1 MSSCPWQIIRKVIQI
16 LNKYI
21 LPLYGRRRKRHQEV
35 NMAENEKR
43 CVITG
48 LGMINAIGN
57 TVDESWNNCI
67 NGVSGIK
74 EVRSIDTGSCYS
86 HMGAEAAPNFDVEAG
101 EDADKMDRVSLL
113 CVKAANEAVADSG
126 IIIDD
131 SNADR
136 VGVVMGSCVGGAVSI
151 QKFFT
156 DKENEEGSEDS
167 ADIIKMPIG
176 VIANNVAKLVGAKG
190 VVTNVGNACAAS
202 TISIEYACDL
212 IRAGVGDAFIVGGAD
227 SFSALAFGGFTA
239 LHAIDTEPCSPYNKS
254 KGITLG
260 EGAGALVVES
270 YEHAKARGAKIYCDV
285 LGGGISSDAHH
296 ITAPR
301 PDSEGQMNAMKRA
314 LANSNVKPQDIDYI
328 NGHATGTPLNDS
340 TEIQAMQMIFGDNEN
355 TAVDSTKSMVGH
367 CLGAAGAV
375 EAIYT
380 VKALTTN
387 TVPPTIGYSDEDL
400 VNLKEKAGKLD
411 FMPNVKKEKNI
422 EYAMTNNFAFGG
434 NNASVIF
441 SKHEHDI
448 KPLENNKVYVTGFG
462 LVSPVGNSIEAYIEA
477 VKNGGVKAGENGL
490 LASVGTEDYKEHE
503 IKLAFYRKLDK
514 LSQTQVVSG
523 RSCLKN
529 SGVTVNDDNAVDI
542 GMIIGTAD
550 GPSTE
555 IISFHEGLI
564 KNGLQA
570 GSAFIFPNTVYNA
583 AGGYLSINSGVKGV
597 NVTLTNGMQSGLQ
610 SICYAYNV
618 VRDGEEKMMMA
629 CGLDENTD
637 TMKLLY
643 DKLGYFSKDGSA
655 KPYGF
660 NGKEFVLGEG
670 STSMMLE
677 SEASADERGA
687 VKYAEIAGYAMTHE
701 PVCVGTL
708 AGSDAALDKAIIKAC
723 ENAGISPDDIDG
735 IVGFGD
741 GNTTVDTIEMNS
753 YKRVFSSGK
762 PVFSVKT
769 IVGEARAA
777 AATLQAVHAAL
788 TLSGKLPANQNAYVF
803 EDNKDAEITVDT
815 SDYKYMLVTSFAA
828 GGSYTAVVLKKVI

>member
-1 MSSCPWQIIRKVIQI
+1 
-16 LNKYI
+16 
-21 LPLYGRRRKRHQEV
+21 
-35 NMAENEKR
+35 MADNEKR

-74 EVRSIDTGSCYS
+74 EVRSIDTSDCYA
-86 HMGAEAAPNFDVEAG
+86 HLGAESAEHFDVDAG
-101 EDADKMDRVSLL
+101 DDAQKMDRVSLL
-113 CVKAANEAVADSG
+113 CVKAANEAIKDSG
-126 IIIDD
+126 IVIDD

-136 VGVVMGSCVGGAVSI
+136 VGVIMGSCVGGAVSI

-156 DKENEEGSEDS
+156 DRHNAEGSEDAS
-167 ADIIKMPIG
+167 DIIKMPIG
-176 VIANNVAKLVGAKG
+176 VIANNVAKIAGVKG

-239 LHAIDTEPCSPYNKS
+239 LHALDTDPCSPYNKS

-260 EGAGALVVES
+260 EGAGALIVES
-270 YEHAKARGAKIYCDV
+270 YEHAVARNAKIYCDV

-301 PDSEGQMNAMKRA
+301 PDSEGQMNAMKWA
-314 LANSNVKPQDIDYI
+314 LANSDLKPSDIDYI

-340 TEIQAMQMIFGDNEN
+340 TEIQAMQTIFGDNDN

-380 VKALTTN
+380 VKALTTE

-400 VNLKEKAGKLD
+400 ENLKEKAGKLD
-411 FMPNVKKEKNI
+411 FMPNVSKHKEI
-422 EYAMTNNFAFGG
+422 DYAMTNNFAFGG

-441 SKHEHDI
+441 AKKEKKI

-462 LVSPVGNSIEAYIEA
+462 IVSPAGNTVDSYVEA
-477 VKNGGVKAGENGL
+477 VKNGGLKSEGDGL
-490 LASVGTEDYKEHE
+490 FATVGADDYKEYG
-503 IKLAFYRKLDK
+503 IKLNFYRKLDK

-523 RSCLKN
+523 RACLADA
-529 SGVTVNDDNAVDI
+529 GVTVTTDNETEI
-542 GMIIGTAD
+542 GMIVGTAD
-550 GPSTE
+550 GPATE
-555 IISFHEGLI
+555 IINFHEGLI
-564 KNGLQA
+564 KNGLHA

-583 AGGYLSINSGVKGV
+583 AGGYFSINSGVKGV
-597 NVTLTNGMQSGLQ
+597 NVTLTNGMQAGLQ

-618 VRDGEEKMMMA
+618 VRDGAEKMMMA
-629 CGLDENTD
+629 TGLDENTE

-643 DKLGYFSKDGSA
+643 GKLGYFSNKETV
-655 KPYGF
+655 KPYEL
-660 NGKEFVLGEG
+660 NGSEFVLGEG
-670 STSMMLE
+670 STTMMLE
-677 SEASADERGA
+677 SEASAEARNA

-701 PVCVGTL
+701 SVSAGTL

-723 ENAGISPDDIDG
+723 ENAGISVDDIDAV
-735 IVGFGD
+735 VGFGD
-741 GNTTVDTIEMNS
+741 GNKTVDTIEMNS
-753 YKRVFSSGK
+753 YGRVFKNAK
-762 PVFSVKT
+762 PVMSVKT
-769 IVGEARAA
+769 VVGESRAA
-777 AATLQAVHAAL
+777 AANLEAVHAAL
-788 TLSGKLPANQNAYVF
+788 TLSGKLPAKQEAYVF
-803 EDNKDAEITVDT
+803 ENGKAVKTTVDT
-815 SDYKYMLVTSFAA
+815 TDYRYMLVTSFAA
-828 GGSYTAVVLKKVI
+828 GGSYTAVVLKKAD

>member
-1 MSSCPWQIIRKVIQI
+1 
-16 LNKYI
+16 
-21 LPLYGRRRKRHQEV
+21 
-35 NMAENEKR
+35 MADNEKR

-74 EVRSIDTGSCYS
+74 EVRSIDTSDCYA
-86 HMGAEAAPNFDVEAG
+86 HLGAESAEHFDVDAG
-101 EDADKMDRVSLL
+101 DDAQKMDRVSLL
-113 CVKAANEAVADSG
+113 CVKAANEAIKDSG
-126 IIIDD
+126 IVIDD

-136 VGVVMGSCVGGAVSI
+136 VGVIMGSCVGGAVSI

-156 DKENEEGSEDS
+156 DRHNAEGSEDTS
-167 ADIIKMPIG
+167 DIIKMPIG
-176 VIANNVAKLVGAKG
+176 VIANNVAKIAGVKG

-239 LHAIDTEPCSPYNKS
+239 LHALDTDPCSPYNKS

-260 EGAGALVVES
+260 EGAGALIVES
-270 YEHAKARGAKIYCDV
+270 YEHAVARNAKIYCDV

-301 PDSEGQMNAMKRA
+301 PDSEGQMNAMKWA
-314 LANSNVKPQDIDYI
+314 LANSDLKPSDIDYI

-340 TEIQAMQMIFGDNEN
+340 TEIQAMQTIFGDNDN

-380 VKALTTN
+380 VKALTTE

-400 VNLKEKAGKLD
+400 ENLKEKAGKLD
-411 FMPNVKKEKNI
+411 FMPNVSKHKEI
-422 EYAMTNNFAFGG
+422 DYAMTNNFAFGG

-441 SKHEHDI
+441 AKNEKKI

-462 LVSPVGNSIEAYIEA
+462 IVSPAGNTIDSYVEA
-477 VKNGGVKAGENGL
+477 VKNGGLKSEGDGL
-490 LASVGTEDYKEHE
+490 FATVGADDYKEYG
-503 IKLAFYRKLDK
+503 IKLNFYRKLDK
-514 LSQTQVVSG
+514 LSQTQVISG
-523 RSCLKN
+523 RACLADA
-529 SGVTVNDDNAVDI
+529 GVTVTTDNETEI
-542 GMIIGTAD
+542 GMIVGTAD
-550 GPSTE
+550 GPATE
-555 IISFHEGLI
+555 IINFHEGLI
-564 KNGLQA
+564 KNGLHA

-583 AGGYLSINSGVKGV
+583 AGGYFSINSGVKGV
-597 NVTLTNGMQSGLQ
+597 NVTLTNGMQAGLQ

-618 VRDGEEKMMMA
+618 VRDGAEKMMMA
-629 CGLDENTD
+629 TGLDENTE

-643 DKLGYFSKDGSA
+643 GKLGYFSNKETV
-655 KPYGF
+655 KPYEL
-660 NGKEFVLGEG
+660 NSSEFVLGEG
-670 STSMMLE
+670 STTMMLE
-677 SEASADERGA
+677 SEASAEARNA

-701 PVCVGTL
+701 SVSAGTL

-723 ENAGISPDDIDG
+723 ENAGISVDDIDAV
-735 IVGFGD
+735 VGFGD
-741 GNTTVDTIEMNS
+741 GNKTVDTIEMNS
-753 YKRVFSSGK
+753 YGRVFKNAK
-762 PVFSVKT
+762 PVMSVKT
-769 IVGEARAA
+769 VVGESRAA
-777 AATLQAVHAAL
+777 AANLEAVHAAL
-788 TLSGKLPANQNAYVF
+788 TLSGKLPAKQEAYVF
-803 EDNKDAEITVDT
+803 ENGKAVKTTVDT
-815 SDYKYMLVTSFAA
+815 TDYRYMLVTSFAA
-828 GGSYTAVVLKKVI
+828 GGSYTAVVLKKAD

>member
-1 MSSCPWQIIRKVIQI
+1 
-16 LNKYI
+16 
-21 LPLYGRRRKRHQEV
+21 
-35 NMAENEKR
+35 MADNEKR

-74 EVRSIDTGSCYS
+74 EVRSIDTSDCYA
-86 HMGAEAAPNFDVEAG
+86 HLGAESAEHFDVDAG
-101 EDADKMDRVSLL
+101 DDAQKMDRVSLL
-113 CVKAANEAVADSG
+113 CVKAANEAIKDSG
-126 IIIDD
+126 IVIDD

-136 VGVVMGSCVGGAVSI
+136 VGVIMGSCVGGAVSI

-156 DKENEEGSEDS
+156 DRHNAEGSEDTS
-167 ADIIKMPIG
+167 DIIKMPIG
-176 VIANNVAKLVGAKG
+176 VIANNVAKIAGVKG

-239 LHAIDTEPCSPYNKS
+239 LHALDTDPCSPYNKS

-260 EGAGALVVES
+260 EGAGALIVES
-270 YEHAKARGAKIYCDV
+270 YEHAVARNAKIYCDV

-301 PDSEGQMNAMKRA
+301 PDSEGQMNAMKWA
-314 LANSNVKPQDIDYI
+314 LANSDLKPSDIDYI

-340 TEIQAMQMIFGDNEN
+340 TEIQAMQTIFGDNDN

-380 VKALTTN
+380 VKALSTD

-400 VNLKEKAGKLD
+400 ENLKEKAGKLD
-411 FMPNVKKEKNI
+411 FMPNVSKHKEI
-422 EYAMTNNFAFGG
+422 DYAMTNNFAFGG

-441 SKHEHDI
+441 AKNEKKI

-462 LVSPVGNSIEAYIEA
+462 IVSPAGNTVDSYVEA
-477 VKNGGVKAGENGL
+477 VKNGGLKSDGDGL
-490 LASVGTEDYKEHE
+490 FATVGADDYKEYG
-503 IKLAFYRKLDK
+503 IKLNFYRKLDK

-523 RSCLKN
+523 RACLADA
-529 SGVTVNDDNAVDI
+529 GVTVTTDNETEI
-542 GMIIGTAD
+542 GMIVGTAD
-550 GPSTE
+550 GPATE
-555 IISFHEGLI
+555 IINFHEGLI
-564 KNGLQA
+564 KNGLHA

-583 AGGYLSINSGVKGV
+583 AGGYFSINSGVKGV
-597 NVTLTNGMQSGLQ
+597 NVTLTNGMQAGLQ

-618 VRDGEEKMMMA
+618 VRDGAEKMMMA
-629 CGLDENTD
+629 TGLDENTE

-643 DKLGYFSKDGSA
+643 GKLGYFSNEETV
-655 KPYGF
+655 KPYEL
-660 NGKEFVLGEG
+660 NGSEFVLGEG
-670 STSMMLE
+670 STTMMLE
-677 SEASADERGA
+677 SEASAEARNA

-701 PVCVGTL
+701 SVSAGTL

-723 ENAGISPDDIDG
+723 ENAGISVDDIDAV
-735 IVGFGD
+735 VGFGD
-741 GNTTVDTIEMNS
+741 GNKTVDTIEMNS
-753 YKRVFSSGK
+753 YGRVFKNAK
-762 PVFSVKT
+762 PVMSVKT
-769 IVGEARAA
+769 VVGESRAA
-777 AATLQAVHAAL
+777 AANLEAVHAAL
-788 TLSGKLPANQNAYVF
+788 TLSGKLPAKQEAYVF
-803 EDNKDAEITVDT
+803 ENGKAVKTTVDT
-815 SDYKYMLVTSFAA
+815 TDYRYMLVTSFAA
-828 GGSYTAVVLKKVI
+828 GGSYTAVVLKKAD

>member
-1 MSSCPWQIIRKVIQI
+1 
-16 LNKYI
+16 
-21 LPLYGRRRKRHQEV
+21 
-35 NMAENEKR
+35 MADNEKR

-74 EVRSIDTGSCYS
+74 EVRSIDTSDCYA
-86 HMGAEAAPNFDVEAG
+86 HLGAESAEHFDVDAG
-101 EDADKMDRVSLL
+101 DDAQKMDRVSLL
-113 CVKAANEAVADSG
+113 CVKAANEAIKDSG
-126 IIIDD
+126 IVIDD

-136 VGVVMGSCVGGAVSI
+136 VGVIMGSCVGGAVSI

-156 DKENEEGSEDS
+156 DRHNAEGSEDTS
-167 ADIIKMPIG
+167 DIIKMPIG
-176 VIANNVAKLVGAKG
+176 VIANNVAKIAGVKG

-239 LHAIDTEPCSPYNKS
+239 LHALDTDPCSPYNKS

-260 EGAGALVVES
+260 EGAGALIVES
-270 YEHAKARGAKIYCDV
+270 YEHAVARNAKIYCDV

-301 PDSEGQMNAMKRA
+301 PDSEGQMNAMKWA
-314 LANSNVKPQDIDYI
+314 LANSDLKPSDIDYI

-340 TEIQAMQMIFGDNEN
+340 TEIQAMQTIFGDNDN

-380 VKALTTN
+380 VKALTTE

-400 VNLKEKAGKLD
+400 ENLKEKAGKLD
-411 FMPNVKKEKNI
+411 FMPNVSKHKEI
-422 EYAMTNNFAFGG
+422 DYAMTNNFAFGG

-441 SKHEHDI
+441 AKNEKKI

-462 LVSPVGNSIEAYIEA
+462 IVSPAGNTVDSYVEA
-477 VKNGGVKAGENGL
+477 VKNGGLKSEGDGL
-490 LASVGTEDYKEHE
+490 FATVGADDYKEYG
-503 IKLAFYRKLDK
+503 IKLNFYRKLDK
-514 LSQTQVVSG
+514 LSQTQVISG
-523 RSCLKN
+523 RACLADA
-529 SGVTVNDDNAVDI
+529 GVTVTTDNETEI
-542 GMIIGTAD
+542 GMIVGTAD
-550 GPSTE
+550 GPATE
-555 IISFHEGLI
+555 IINFHEGLI
-564 KNGLQA
+564 KNGLHA

-583 AGGYLSINSGVKGV
+583 AGGYFSINSGVKGV
-597 NVTLTNGMQSGLQ
+597 NVTLTNGMQAGLQ

-618 VRDGEEKMMMA
+618 VRDGAEKMMMA
-629 CGLDENTD
+629 TGLDENTE

-643 DKLGYFSKDGSA
+643 GKLGYFSNEETV
-655 KPYGF
+655 KPYEL
-660 NGKEFVLGEG
+660 NGSEFVLGEG
-670 STSMMLE
+670 STTMMLE
-677 SEASADERGA
+677 SEASAEARNA

-701 PVCVGTL
+701 SVSAGTL

-723 ENAGISPDDIDG
+723 ENAGISVDDIDAV
-735 IVGFGD
+735 VGFGD
-741 GNTTVDTIEMNS
+741 GNKTVDTIEMNS
-753 YKRVFSSGK
+753 YGRVFKNAK
-762 PVFSVKT
+762 PVMSVKT
-769 IVGEARAA
+769 VVGESRAA
-777 AATLQAVHAAL
+777 AANLEAVHAAL
-788 TLSGKLPANQNAYVF
+788 TLSGKLTSKQEAYVF
-803 EDNKDAEITVDT
+803 ENGKAVKTTVDT
-815 SDYKYMLVTSFAA
+815 TDYRYMLVTSFAA
-828 GGSYTAVVLKKVI
+828 GGSYTAVVLKKAD

>member
-1 MSSCPWQIIRKVIQI
+1 
-16 LNKYI
+16 
-21 LPLYGRRRKRHQEV
+21 
-35 NMAENEKR
+35 MADNEKR

-74 EVRSIDTGSCYS
+74 EVRSIDTSDCYA
-86 HMGAEAAPNFDVEAG
+86 HLGAESAEHFDVDAG
-101 EDADKMDRVSLL
+101 DDAQKMDRVSLL
-113 CVKAANEAVADSG
+113 CVKAANEAIKDSG
-126 IIIDD
+126 IVIDD
-131 SNADR
+131 NNADR
-136 VGVVMGSCVGGAVSI
+136 VGVIMGSCVGGAVSI

-156 DKENEEGSEDS
+156 DRHNAEGSEDTS
-167 ADIIKMPIG
+167 DIIKMPIG
-176 VIANNVAKLVGAKG
+176 VIANNVAKIAGVKG

-239 LHAIDTEPCSPYNKS
+239 LHALDTDPCSPYNKS

-260 EGAGALVVES
+260 EGAGALIVES
-270 YEHAKARGAKIYCDV
+270 YEHAVARNAKIYCDV

-301 PDSEGQMNAMKRA
+301 PDSEGQMNAMKWA
-314 LANSNVKPQDIDYI
+314 LANSDLKPSDIDYI

-340 TEIQAMQMIFGDNEN
+340 TEIQAMQTIFGDNDN

-380 VKALTTN
+380 VKALTTE

-400 VNLKEKAGKLD
+400 ENLKEKAGKLD
-411 FMPNVKKEKNI
+411 FMPNVSKHKEI
-422 EYAMTNNFAFGG
+422 DYAMTNNFAFGG

-441 SKHEHDI
+441 AKNEKKI

-462 LVSPVGNSIEAYIEA
+462 IVSPAGNTVDSYVEA
-477 VKNGGVKAGENGL
+477 VKNGGLKSEGDGL
-490 LASVGTEDYKEHE
+490 FATVGADDYKEYG
-503 IKLAFYRKLDK
+503 IKLNFYRKLDK

-523 RSCLKN
+523 RACLADA
-529 SGVTVNDDNAVDI
+529 GVTVTTDNETEI
-542 GMIIGTAD
+542 GMIVGTAD
-550 GPSTE
+550 GPATE
-555 IISFHEGLI
+555 IINFHEGLI
-564 KNGLQA
+564 KNGLHA

-583 AGGYLSINSGVKGV
+583 AGGYFSINSGVKGV
-597 NVTLTNGMQSGLQ
+597 NVTLTNGMQAGLQ

-618 VRDGEEKMMMA
+618 VRDGAEKMMMA
-629 CGLDENTD
+629 TGLDENTE

-643 DKLGYFSKDGSA
+643 GKLGYFSNEETV
-655 KPYGF
+655 KPYEL
-660 NGKEFVLGEG
+660 NGSEFVLGEG
-670 STSMMLE
+670 STTMMLE
-677 SEASADERGA
+677 SEASAEARNA

-701 PVCVGTL
+701 SVSAGTL

-723 ENAGISPDDIDG
+723 ENAGISVDDIDAV
-735 IVGFGD
+735 VGFGD
-741 GNTTVDTIEMNS
+741 GNKTVDTIEMNS
-753 YKRVFSSGK
+753 YGRVFKKAK
-762 PVFSVKT
+762 PVMSVKT
-769 IVGEARAA
+769 VVGESRAA
-777 AATLQAVHAAL
+777 AANLEAVHAAL
-788 TLSGKLPANQNAYVF
+788 TLSGKLPAKQEAYVF
-803 EDNKDAEITVDT
+803 ENGKAVKTTVDT
-815 SDYKYMLVTSFAA
+815 TDYRYMLVTSFAA
-828 GGSYTAVVLKKVI
+828 GGSYTAVVLKKAD

>member
-1 MSSCPWQIIRKVIQI
+1 
-16 LNKYI
+16 
-21 LPLYGRRRKRHQEV
+21 
-35 NMAENEKR
+35 MADNEKR

-74 EVRSIDTGSCYS
+74 EVRSIDTSDCYA
-86 HMGAEAAPNFDVEAG
+86 HLGAESAEHFDVDAG
-101 EDADKMDRVSLL
+101 DDAQKMDRVSLL
-113 CVKAANEAVADSG
+113 CVKAANEAIKDSG
-126 IIIDD
+126 IVIDD
-131 SNADR
+131 NNADR
-136 VGVVMGSCVGGAVSI
+136 VGVIMGSCVGGAVSI

-156 DKENEEGSEDS
+156 DRHNAEGSEDTS
-167 ADIIKMPIG
+167 DIIKMPIG
-176 VIANNVAKLVGAKG
+176 VIANNVAKIAGVKG

-239 LHAIDTEPCSPYNKS
+239 LHALDTDPCSPYNKS

-260 EGAGALVVES
+260 EGAGALIVES
-270 YEHAKARGAKIYCDV
+270 YEHAVARNAKIYCDV

-301 PDSEGQMNAMKRA
+301 PDSEGQMNAMKWA
-314 LANSNVKPQDIDYI
+314 LANSDLKPSDIDYI

-340 TEIQAMQMIFGDNEN
+340 TEIQAMQTIFGDNDN

-380 VKALTTN
+380 VKALSTD

-400 VNLKEKAGKLD
+400 ENLKEKAGKLD
-411 FMPNVKKEKNI
+411 FMPNVSKHKEI
-422 EYAMTNNFAFGG
+422 DYAMTNNFAFGG

-441 SKHEHDI
+441 AKNEKKI

-462 LVSPVGNSIEAYIEA
+462 IVSPAGNTVDSYVEA
-477 VKNGGVKAGENGL
+477 VKNGGLKSEGDGL
-490 LASVGTEDYKEHE
+490 FATVGADDYKEYG
-503 IKLAFYRKLDK
+503 IKLNFYRKLDK

-523 RSCLKN
+523 RACLADA
-529 SGVTVNDDNAVDI
+529 GVTVTTDNETEI
-542 GMIIGTAD
+542 GMIVGTAD
-550 GPSTE
+550 GPATE
-555 IISFHEGLI
+555 IINFHEGLI
-564 KNGLQA
+564 KNGLHA

-583 AGGYLSINSGVKGV
+583 AGGYFSINSGVKGV
-597 NVTLTNGMQSGLQ
+597 NVTLTNGMQAGLQ

-618 VRDGEEKMMMA
+618 VRDGAEKMMMA
-629 CGLDENTD
+629 TGLDENTE

-643 DKLGYFSKDGSA
+643 GKLGYFSNEETV
-655 KPYGF
+655 KPYEL
-660 NGKEFVLGEG
+660 NGSEFVLGEG
-670 STSMMLE
+670 STTMMLE
-677 SEASADERGA
+677 SEASADARNA

-701 PVCVGTL
+701 SVSAGTL

-723 ENAGISPDDIDG
+723 ENAGISVDDIDAV
-735 IVGFGD
+735 VGFGD
-741 GNTTVDTIEMNS
+741 GNKTVDTIEMNS
-753 YKRVFSSGK
+753 YGRVFKKAK
-762 PVFSVKT
+762 PVMSVKT
-769 IVGEARAA
+769 VVGESRAA
-777 AATLQAVHAAL
+777 AANLEAVHAAL
-788 TLSGKLPANQNAYVF
+788 TLSGKLPAKQEAYVF
-803 EDNKDAEITVDT
+803 ENGKAVKTTVDT
-815 SDYKYMLVTSFAA
+815 TDYRYMLVTSFAA
-828 GGSYTAVVLKKVI
+828 GGSYTAVVLKKAD

>member
-1 MSSCPWQIIRKVIQI
+1 
-16 LNKYI
+16 
-21 LPLYGRRRKRHQEV
+21 
-35 NMAENEKR
+35 MADNEKR

-74 EVRSIDTGSCYS
+74 EVRSIDTSDCYA
-86 HMGAEAAPNFDVEAG
+86 HLGAESAEHFDVDAG
-101 EDADKMDRVSLL
+101 DDAQKMDRVSLL
-113 CVKAANEAVADSG
+113 CVKAANEAIKDSG
-126 IIIDD
+126 IVIDD
-131 SNADR
+131 NNADR
-136 VGVVMGSCVGGAVSI
+136 VGVIMGSCVGGAVSI

-156 DKENEEGSEDS
+156 DRHNAEGSEDAS
-167 ADIIKMPIG
+167 DIIKMPIG
-176 VIANNVAKLVGAKG
+176 VIANNVAKIAGVKG

-239 LHAIDTEPCSPYNKS
+239 LHALDTDPCSPYNKS

-260 EGAGALVVES
+260 EGAGALIVES
-270 YEHAKARGAKIYCDV
+270 YEHAVARNAKIYCDV

-301 PDSEGQMNAMKRA
+301 PDSEGQMNAMKWA
-314 LANSNVKPQDIDYI
+314 LANSDLKPSDIDYI

-340 TEIQAMQMIFGDNEN
+340 TEIQAMQTIFGDNDN

-380 VKALTTN
+380 VKALTTE

-400 VNLKEKAGKLD
+400 ENLKEKAGKLD
-411 FMPNVKKEKNI
+411 FMPNVSKHKEI
-422 EYAMTNNFAFGG
+422 DYAMTNNFAFGG

-441 SKHEHDI
+441 AKNEKKI

-462 LVSPVGNSIEAYIEA
+462 IVSPAGNTVDSYVEA
-477 VKNGGVKAGENGL
+477 VKNGGLKSEGDGL
-490 LASVGTEDYKEHE
+490 FATVGADDYKEYG
-503 IKLAFYRKLDK
+503 IKLNFYRKLDK

-523 RSCLKN
+523 RACLADA
-529 SGVTVNDDNAVDI
+529 GVTVTTDNETEI
-542 GMIIGTAD
+542 GMIVGTAD
-550 GPSTE
+550 GPATE
-555 IISFHEGLI
+555 IINFHEGLI
-564 KNGLQA
+564 KNGLHA

-583 AGGYLSINSGVKGV
+583 AGGYFSINSGVKGV
-597 NVTLTNGMQSGLQ
+597 NVTLTNGMQAGLQ

-618 VRDGEEKMMMA
+618 VRDGAEKMMMA
-629 CGLDENTD
+629 TGLDENTE

-643 DKLGYFSKDGSA
+643 GKLGYFSNEETV
-655 KPYGF
+655 KPYEL
-660 NGKEFVLGEG
+660 NGSEFVLGEG
-670 STSMMLE
+670 STTMMLE
-677 SEASADERGA
+677 SEASAEARNA

-701 PVCVGTL
+701 SVSAGTL

-723 ENAGISPDDIDG
+723 ENAGISVDDIDAV
-735 IVGFGD
+735 VGFGD
-741 GNTTVDTIEMNS
+741 GNKTVDTIEMNS
-753 YKRVFSSGK
+753 YGRVFKKAK
-762 PVFSVKT
+762 PVMSVKT
-769 IVGEARAA
+769 VVGESRAA
-777 AATLQAVHAAL
+777 AANLEAVHAAL
-788 TLSGKLPANQNAYVF
+788 TLSGKLPAKQEAYVF
-803 EDNKDAEITVDT
+803 ENGKAVKTTVDT
-815 SDYKYMLVTSFAA
+815 TDYRYMLVTSFAA
-828 GGSYTAVVLKKVI
+828 GGSYTAVVLKKAD

>member
-1 MSSCPWQIIRKVIQI
+1 
-16 LNKYI
+16 
-21 LPLYGRRRKRHQEV
+21 
-35 NMAENEKR
+35 MADNEKR

-74 EVRSIDTGSCYS
+74 EVRSIDTSDCYA
-86 HMGAEAAPNFDVEAG
+86 HLGAESAEHFDVDAG
-101 EDADKMDRVSLL
+101 DDAQKMDRVSLL
-113 CVKAANEAVADSG
+113 CVKAANEAIKDSG
-126 IIIDD
+126 IVIDD
-131 SNADR
+131 NNADR
-136 VGVVMGSCVGGAVSI
+136 VGVIMGSCVGGAVSI

-156 DKENEEGSEDS
+156 DRHNAEGSEDTS
-167 ADIIKMPIG
+167 DIIKMPIG
-176 VIANNVAKLVGAKG
+176 VIANNVAKIAGVKG

-239 LHAIDTEPCSPYNKS
+239 LHALDTDPCSPYNKS

-260 EGAGALVVES
+260 EGAGALIVES
-270 YEHAKARGAKIYCDV
+270 YEHAVARNAKIYCDV

-301 PDSEGQMNAMKRA
+301 PDSEGQMNAMKWA
-314 LANSNVKPQDIDYI
+314 LANSDLKPTDIDYI

-340 TEIQAMQMIFGDNEN
+340 TEIQAMQTIFGDNDN

-380 VKALTTN
+380 VKALTTE

-400 VNLKEKAGKLD
+400 ENLKEKAGKLD
-411 FMPNVKKEKNI
+411 FMPNVSKHKEI
-422 EYAMTNNFAFGG
+422 DYAMTNNFAFGG

-441 SKHEHDI
+441 AKNEKKI

-462 LVSPVGNSIEAYIEA
+462 IVSPAGNTVDSYVEA
-477 VKNGGVKAGENGL
+477 VKNGGLKSEGDGL
-490 LASVGTEDYKEHE
+490 FATVGADDYKEYG
-503 IKLAFYRKLDK
+503 IKLNFYRKLDK

-523 RSCLKN
+523 RACLADA
-529 SGVTVNDDNAVDI
+529 GVTVTTDNETEI
-542 GMIIGTAD
+542 GMIVGTAD
-550 GPSTE
+550 GPATE
-555 IISFHEGLI
+555 IINFHEGLI
-564 KNGLQA
+564 KNGLHA

-583 AGGYLSINSGVKGV
+583 AGGYFSINSGVKGV
-597 NVTLTNGMQSGLQ
+597 NVTLTNGMQAGLQ

-618 VRDGEEKMMMA
+618 VRDGAEKMMMA
-629 CGLDENTD
+629 TGLDENTE

-643 DKLGYFSKDGSA
+643 GKLGYFSNEETV
-655 KPYGF
+655 KPYEL
-660 NGKEFVLGEG
+660 NGSEFVLGEG
-670 STSMMLE
+670 STTMMLE
-677 SEASADERGA
+677 SEASADARNA

-701 PVCVGTL
+701 SVSAGTL

-723 ENAGISPDDIDG
+723 ENAGISVDDIDAV
-735 IVGFGD
+735 VGFGD
-741 GNTTVDTIEMNS
+741 GNKTVDTIEMNS
-753 YKRVFSSGK
+753 YGRVFKKAK
-762 PVFSVKT
+762 PVMSVKT
-769 IVGEARAA
+769 VVGESRAA
-777 AATLQAVHAAL
+777 AANLEAVHAAL
-788 TLSGKLPANQNAYVF
+788 TLSGKLPAKQEAYVF
-803 EDNKDAEITVDT
+803 ENGKAVKTTVDT
-815 SDYKYMLVTSFAA
+815 TDYRYMLVTSFAA
-828 GGSYTAVVLKKVI
+828 GGSYTAVVLKKAD

>member
-1 MSSCPWQIIRKVIQI
+1 
-16 LNKYI
+16 
-21 LPLYGRRRKRHQEV
+21 
-35 NMAENEKR
+35 MADNEKR

-74 EVRSIDTGSCYS
+74 EVRSIDTSDCYA
-86 HMGAEAAPNFDVEAG
+86 HLGAESAEHFDVDAG
-101 EDADKMDRVSLL
+101 DDAQKMDRVSLL
-113 CVKAANEAVADSG
+113 CVKAANEAIKDSG
-126 IIIDD
+126 IVIDD
-131 SNADR
+131 NNADR
-136 VGVVMGSCVGGAVSI
+136 VGVIMGSCVGGAVSI

-156 DKENEEGSEDS
+156 DRHNAEGSEDTS
-167 ADIIKMPIG
+167 DIIKMPIG
-176 VIANNVAKLVGAKG
+176 VIANNVAKIAGVKG

-239 LHAIDTEPCSPYNKS
+239 LHALDTDPCSPYNKS

-260 EGAGALVVES
+260 EGAGALIVES
-270 YEHAKARGAKIYCDV
+270 YEHAVARNAKIYCDV

-301 PDSEGQMNAMKRA
+301 PDSEGQMNAMKWA
-314 LANSNVKPQDIDYI
+314 LANSDLKPSDIDYI

-340 TEIQAMQMIFGDNEN
+340 TEIQAMQTIFGDNDN

-380 VKALTTN
+380 VKALTTD

-400 VNLKEKAGKLD
+400 ENLKEKAGKLD
-411 FMPNVKKEKNI
+411 FMPNVSKHKEI
-422 EYAMTNNFAFGG
+422 DYAMTNNFAFGG

-441 SKHEHDI
+441 AKNEKRI

-462 LVSPVGNSIEAYIEA
+462 IVSPAGNTVDSYVEA
-477 VKNGGVKAGENGL
+477 VKNGGLKSEGDGL
-490 LASVGTEDYKEHE
+490 FATVGADDYKEYG
-503 IKLAFYRKLDK
+503 IKLNFYRKLDK

-523 RSCLKN
+523 RACLADA
-529 SGVTVNDDNAVDI
+529 GVTVTTDNETEI
-542 GMIIGTAD
+542 GMIVGTAD
-550 GPSTE
+550 GPATE
-555 IISFHEGLI
+555 IINFHEGLI
-564 KNGLQA
+564 KNGLHA

-583 AGGYLSINSGVKGV
+583 AGGYFSINSGVKGV
-597 NVTLTNGMQSGLQ
+597 NVTLTNGMQAGLQ

-618 VRDGEEKMMMA
+618 VRDGAEKMMMA
-629 CGLDENTD
+629 TGLDENTE

-643 DKLGYFSKDGSA
+643 GKLGYFSNEETV
-655 KPYGF
+655 KPYEL
-660 NGKEFVLGEG
+660 NGSEFVLGEG
-670 STSMMLE
+670 STTMMLE
-677 SEASADERGA
+677 SEASAEARNA

-701 PVCVGTL
+701 SVSAGTL

-723 ENAGISPDDIDG
+723 ENAGISVDDIDA

-741 GNTTVDTIEMNS
+741 GNKTVDTIEMNS
-753 YKRVFSSGK
+753 YGRVFKNAK
-762 PVFSVKT
+762 PVMSVKT
-769 IVGEARAA
+769 VVGESRAA
-777 AATLQAVHAAL
+777 AANLEAVHAAL
-788 TLSGKLPANQNAYVF
+788 TLSGKLPAKQEAYVF
-803 EDNKDAEITVDT
+803 ENGKAVKTTVDT
-815 SDYKYMLVTSFAA
+815 TDYRYMLVTSFAA
-828 GGSYTAVVLKKVI
+828 GGSYTAVVLKKAD